1 MIGLG
6 GLGHMAVKLAVAMG
20 AHVTV
25 FALNESQR
33 EDALRLGAQDF
44 IVSDDKD
51 KFQTKKKSLSLIID
65 TVPVP
70 HDLSA
75 LLELLTFRGVLC
87 M

>member
-20 AHVTV
+20 AEVTV
-25 FALNESQR
+25 FALNDSQR
-33 EDALRLGAQDF
+33 DEALRLGARHF
-44 IVSDDKD
+44 IVSDDKE
-51 KFQTKKKSLSLIID
+51 KLQSKQRSLNLIID

-75 LLELLTFRGVLC
+75 LLGLLTFRGVLC
-87 M
+87 L